1 MLKNITARL
10 IAMNF
15 LQFFVWGLWLPTIFN
30 YCTSTMGWKFD
41 EFGIIYSTMGIASL
55 FMPTIAGSLADR
67 KFNAEKIYA
76 VFHILSALALVI
88 STTILTPYSFFWV
101 ILVAMMFYMPTIAL
115 SNVISYNALKKEGLD
130 VVKSFPPIRVFG
142 TIGFIV
148 GVLVTNFTGISTGK
162 EQLIFSGIAGV
173 LLGIYSFTLPK
184 CPPSKS
190 TVRKGFFDF
199 EAFKLLKTNKFLLF
213 FLFSMLLG
221 ASLQLTNAYGEGF
234 IKGFGAIK
242 EYTDS
247 FAVRNSGL
255 IISISQI
262 SETLFILAI
271 PFFLRRFGIKKVI
284 LFSMF
289 AWVLRFGLFAYGNP
303 VDGLW
308 MIILSNIIYGMAFD
322 FFNISGSLF
331 IETNTDSSIRSSAQ
345 GLFMMM
351 TNGIGAIIGS
361 YFSGLIIANYFT
373 DKTGA
378 PMWQP
383 IWLCFAAYS
392 LVVALLFA
400 VLFKH
405 KHDPK
410 ELANIQ
416 H

>member
-162 EQLIFSGIAGV
+162 E
-173 LLGIYSFTLPK
+173 
-184 CPPSKS
+184 
-190 TVRKGFFDF
+190 
-199 EAFKLLKTNKFLLF
+199 
-213 FLFSMLLG
+213 
-221 ASLQLTNAYGEGF
+221 
-234 IKGFGAIK
+234 
-242 EYTDS
+242 
-247 FAVRNSGL
+247 
-255 IISISQI
+255 
-262 SETLFILAI
+262 
-271 PFFLRRFGIKKVI
+271 
-284 LFSMF
+284 
-289 AWVLRFGLFAYGNP
+289 
-303 VDGLW
+303 
-308 MIILSNIIYGMAFD
+308 
-322 FFNISGSLF
+322 
-331 IETNTDSSIRSSAQ
+331 
-345 GLFMMM
+345 
-351 TNGIGAIIGS
+351 
-361 YFSGLIIANYFT
+361 
-373 DKTGA
+373 
-378 PMWQP
+378 
-383 IWLCFAAYS
+383 
-392 LVVALLFA
+392 
-400 VLFKH
+400 
-405 KHDPK
+405 
-410 ELANIQ
+410 
-416 H
+416 